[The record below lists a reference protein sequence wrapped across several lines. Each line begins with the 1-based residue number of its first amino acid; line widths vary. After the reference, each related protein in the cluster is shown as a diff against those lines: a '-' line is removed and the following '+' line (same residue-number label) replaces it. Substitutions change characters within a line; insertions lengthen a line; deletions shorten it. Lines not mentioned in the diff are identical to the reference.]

1 MIGVDHICC
10 HPQRVFIV
18 IRRIL
23 HLTAKSRYG
32 RLELRHRPL
41 GTFRSVLVD
50 KSGNNQFGFCA
61 ILGCMAAICLNPHA
75 SAYMSILI
83 LSGSFD
89 AVIFATSSS
98 NLLCISSIVSAVVT
112 PAIKARY
119 RFVNR
124 SRYSRSD
131 CFRPDRGVLL
141 LFLLRGHR
149 FTLCHIVSY
158 FIESHANSN
167 PNQLDKY
174 ATIKDSATASMK
186 SQPES
191 NSTASVPH
199 IVQHIGHSAIPP
211 QTAYAFSMN
220 PI

>member
-1 MIGVDHICC
+1 
-10 HPQRVFIV
+10 
-18 IRRIL
+18 
-23 HLTAKSRYG
+23 
-32 RLELRHRPL
+32 
-41 GTFRSVLVD
+41 
-50 KSGNNQFGFCA
+50 
-61 ILGCMAAICLNPHA
+61 
-75 SAYMSILI
+75 MSILI